1 MILIITKNGLYPA
14 EHCLFKRTIENGED
28 YLMLSCDGTAEFFRV
43 MNFDAVLEEVS
54 RQLIGAIQ
62 GYYYAVSLQ
71 SCIKQGERSVNK

>member
-28 YLMLSCDGTAEFFRV
+28 YLMLSCNGTAEFFRV
-43 MNFDAVLEEVS
+43 MNFDAVLEEIN

-62 GYYYAVSLQ
+62 GNYFTVSLQ
-71 SCIKQGERSVNK
+71 HCIEKGERSANK